1 MGTRIILCGTL
12 GWEKSPAK
20 LGIVFWKEFNNVG
33 DLYPIHPPALA
44 RNTGIDLNT
53 DKRCGNCG

>member
-1 MGTRIILCGTL
+1 MGKESSEVGDSFL
-12 GWEKSPAK
+12 E
-20 LGIVFWKEFNNVG
+20 EFNNVG

-44 RNTGIDLNT
+44 RNTGIHLNT